1 MLLCVCTVNF
11 QIEECNMNPEPA
23 INHSQLAMQAARRM
37 RRVKHKQKNSRVI
50 CHHLSKMLMDAEVG
64 VRPHSAEILLA
75 PLPRVIQQEKQFSLG
90 F

>member
-1 MLLCVCTVNF
+1 
-11 QIEECNMNPEPA
+11 MNPEPA

-50 CHHLSKMLMDAEVG
+50 CHHLSKMLMDAEAG
-64 VRPHSAEILLA
+64 ERPHSAEILLA
-75 PLPRVIQQEKQFSLG
+75 PLPKGIQKEKQFSLG